1 MNNQNKN
8 QHQDGQYRRPQHPVC
23 DDDAGIRPTIDRKQL
38 LSGFA
43 MLAGLSLLMAIAL
56 APRSAEAPAPLP
68 DAAQVRSDTAAA
80 LSADCQMVQELT
92 YLPCGHQVTRR
103 QTLTG
108 ELAGKGR
115 DALEA
120 AYDAWQITSYASA
133 EVTMT
138 QALDMYCPEHVVLM
152 PDETGMLCI
161 WQNKYGDA
169 LARVQELDVAL
180 SELADNAQD
189 EARPGKG
196 FDTKEAL
203 EKWLESVES

>member
-103 QTLTG
+103 QTLPG

-120 AYDAWQITSYASA
+120 AYNAWQITSYASA

-138 QALDMYCPEHVVLM
+138 QALDMYCPQHVVLM
-152 PDETGMLCI
+152 PDEGGQLCI

-169 LARVQELDVAL
+169 LALVEELDAAVG
-180 SELADNAQD
+180 ELPDAVQNDVRA
-189 EARPGKG
+189 GKG
-196 FDTKEAL
+196 FDDRDEL
-203 EKWLESVES
+203 EKWLENVES